1 MPDQRI
7 LFSKSGTA
15 KYISH
20 LDLMH
25 TMERAFLRAGITIR
39 HTAGFHP
46 HPYVSIPLPL
56 PLGFSSQCELME
68 FGLEEGC
75 TMEEL
80 PQKMNQVLPAGIVIH
95 DCYEGGLP
103 FRALSFVRYDIFLE
117 FDGNLAQAAGEAF
130 QELVS
135 RDHFIVQKRSKKSKR
150 GFTEVDLI
158 PLIEG
163 VETVQAQG
171 DTLSYTA
178 SASPKPWVKP
188 QCPSPRVSD
197 GLPFL
202 CPRVFF
208 LPPARNFGPGEKR
221 VSLKCFYAYQKASFP
236 ETGTLAFFQ

>member
-80 PQKMNQVLPAGIVIH
+80 PQKMNQVPPAGIVIH

-103 FRALSFVRYDIFLE
+103 FRALSFVRYDISLE
-117 FDGNLAQAAGEAF
+117 FDGNMAQAAGEAF

-171 DTLSYTA
+171 DTLSLTLLLQAQNPGLSPSVLLQGFQTA
-178 SASPKPWVKP
+178 Y
-188 QCPSPRVSD
+188 PSFVPVYSSCHRREILD
-197 GLPFL
+197 Q
-202 CPRVFF
+202 
-208 LPPARNFGPGEKR
+208 EKNVYR
-221 VSLKCFYAYQKASFP
+221 
-236 ETGTLAFFQ
+236 

>member
-15 KYISH
+15 NYISH

-68 FGLEEGC
+68 FGLEDGC

-95 DCYEGGLP
+95 DCYESGLP
-103 FRALSFVRYDIFLE
+103 FRALSFVRYDISLE

-130 QELVS
+130 QEFVS
-135 RDHFIVQKRSKKSKR
+135 RDHFIVQKRSKKAKR

-171 DTLSYTA
+171 DTLSLTLLLQAQNPGLSPSVLLQGFQTA
-178 SASPKPWVKP
+178 Y
-188 QCPSPRVSD
+188 PSFVPVYSSCHRREILDQDKNVY
-197 GLPFL
+197 
-202 CPRVFF
+202 R
-208 LPPARNFGPGEKR
+208 
-221 VSLKCFYAYQKASFP
+221 
-236 ETGTLAFFQ
+236 

>member
-68 FGLEEGC
+68 FGLEDGC

-80 PQKMNQVLPAGIVIH
+80 PQKMNQVLPGIVIH

-103 FRALSFVRYDIFLE
+103 FRALSFVRYDISLE

-171 DTLSYTA
+171 NTLSLTLLLQAQNPGLSPSVLLQGFQTA
-178 SASPKPWVKP
+178 Y
-188 QCPSPRVSD
+188 PSFVPVYSSCHRREILD
-197 GLPFL
+197 Q
-202 CPRVFF
+202 
-208 LPPARNFGPGEKR
+208 EKNVYR
-221 VSLKCFYAYQKASFP
+221 
-236 ETGTLAFFQ
+236 

>member
-68 FGLEEGC
+68 FGLEDGC

-95 DCYEGGLP
+95 VCYESGLP
-103 FRALSFVRYDIFLE
+103 FRALSFVRYDISLE

-135 RDHFIVQKRSKKSKR
+135 RDHFIVQKRSKKAKR

-171 DTLSYTA
+171 DTLSLTLLLQAQNPGLSPSVLLQGFQTA
-178 SASPKPWVKP
+178 Y
-188 QCPSPRVSD
+188 PSFVPVYSSCHRREILD
-197 GLPFL
+197 Q
-202 CPRVFF
+202 
-208 LPPARNFGPGEKR
+208 EKNVYR
-221 VSLKCFYAYQKASFP
+221 
-236 ETGTLAFFQ
+236 

>member
-103 FRALSFVRYDIFLE
+103 FRALCFVRYDIFLE

-135 RDHFIVQKRSKKSKR
+135 RDHFIVQKRSKKSKL

-171 DTLSYTA
+171 DTLSLTLLLQAQNPGLSPSVLLQGFQTA
-178 SASPKPWVKP
+178 Y
-188 QCPSPRVSD
+188 PSFVPVYSSCHRREILD
-197 GLPFL
+197 Q
-202 CPRVFF
+202 
-208 LPPARNFGPGEKR
+208 EKNVYR
-221 VSLKCFYAYQKASFP
+221 
-236 ETGTLAFFQ
+236 

>member
-39 HTAGFHP
+39 QTAGFHP

-68 FGLEEGC
+68 FGLEDGC

-103 FRALSFVRYDIFLE
+103 FRALSFVRYDISLE

-135 RDHFIVQKRSKKSKR
+135 RDHFIVQKRSKKSER

-171 DTLSYTA
+171 NTLSLTLLLQAQNPGLSPSVLLQGFQTA
-178 SASPKPWVKP
+178 Y
-188 QCPSPRVSD
+188 PSFVPVYSSCHRREILD
-197 GLPFL
+197 Q
-202 CPRVFF
+202 
-208 LPPARNFGPGEKR
+208 EKNVYR
-221 VSLKCFYAYQKASFP
+221 
-236 ETGTLAFFQ
+236 

>member
-150 GFTEVDLI
+150 GFTEVVLI

-171 DTLSYTA
+171 DTLSLTLLLQAQNPGLSPSVLLQGFQTA
-178 SASPKPWVKP
+178 Y
-188 QCPSPRVSD
+188 PSFVPVYSSCHRREILD
-197 GLPFL
+197 Q
-202 CPRVFF
+202 
-208 LPPARNFGPGEKR
+208 EKN
-221 VSLKCFYAYQKASFP
+221 AYR
-236 ETGTLAFFQ
+236 

>member
-68 FGLEEGC
+68 FGLEDGC

-103 FRALSFVRYDIFLE
+103 FRALSFVRYDISLE
-117 FDGNLAQAAGEAF
+117 FDGTLAQAAGEAF

-135 RDHFIVQKRSKKSKR
+135 RDHFIVQKRSKKSER

-171 DTLSYTA
+171 NTLSLTLLLQAQNPGLSPSVLLQGFQTA
-178 SASPKPWVKP
+178 Y
-188 QCPSPRVSD
+188 PSFVPVYSSCHRREILD
-197 GLPFL
+197 Q
-202 CPRVFF
+202 
-208 LPPARNFGPGEKR
+208 EKNVYR
-221 VSLKCFYAYQKASFP
+221 
-236 ETGTLAFFQ
+236 